1 MINEPTVQVVARI
14 PARLAARALSAA
26 RAERPAVSTA
36 GAVRLALARLAGMS
50 DDYANALP
58 HTRKDREPAT

>member
-14 PARLAARALSAA
+14 PASLAARALSAA